1 VGNTLFNNSSGGEIT
16 SSIGIGGVGS
26 KEPHVV
32 PLGTDHKGEFGLVV
46 GSTDCGSSLSE
57 SLEFLTDGQLMS
69 IQRSL
74 KLTRQR
80 GRIVLRKHH
89 P

>member
-1 VGNTLFNNSSGGEIT
+1 MGNTLFNNSARREIT

-57 SLEFLTDGQLMS
+57 SLEFLTVGKLMS
-69 IQRSL
+69 KFWPSQ
-74 KLTRQR
+74 LTQQR

>member
-1 VGNTLFNNSSGGEIT
+1 VGNSLFDNSTRGEIT
-16 SSIGIGGVGS
+16 SSIGIGGIGS

-57 SLEFLTDGQLMS
+57 SLEFLTDG
-69 IQRSL
+69 
-74 KLTRQR
+74 
-80 GRIVLRKHH
+80 
-89 P
+89 